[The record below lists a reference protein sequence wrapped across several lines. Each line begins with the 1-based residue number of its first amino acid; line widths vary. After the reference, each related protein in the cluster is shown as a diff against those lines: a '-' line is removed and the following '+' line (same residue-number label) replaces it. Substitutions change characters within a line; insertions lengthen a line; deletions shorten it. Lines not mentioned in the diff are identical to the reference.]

1 MRLFLCEKPS
11 QAKDIA
17 KVLGAT
23 QRGDGCIKGNGVV
36 VTWAI
41 GHLLETA
48 PPEEYGPQYKTW
60 TVEALPI
67 LPAVWKSQVKPKT
80 SSQFKAV
87 KALLQQATELVIAT
101 DADRE
106 GEMIARE
113 LIEYCHYRGQVSRL
127 WLSALNEASIRQ
139 ALSNLKPGAATFSL
153 YHSALARSRADWLIG
168 MNFTRLFTLLG
179 RQAGYSGVLSVGRVQ
194 TPTLRLVVDRDHTIA
209 NFRPVPFWDLDIS
222 LAAHNQAFTAQ
233 WKPGKDITD
242 EEGRCLDQRQAQAAQ
257 ARLQPGSAALVTAIE
272 TKRGKELAPL
282 LFDLSG
288 LQQACSKKLGMGA
301 QETLNVAQAL
311 YETHKATTYPRTD
324 CGYLPTSMLPE
335 VPLVLE
341 AIRLTDPSIVNT
353 LQLIDP
359 TRRSKAWNDDKITAH
374 HGIIP
379 TLEPAN
385 LSAMSDKERAVYG
398 LIRSHYLAQFMP
410 DHEFDRTVA
419 DLECNGVLLQA
430 VGKRIV
436 VAGWKTLFATV
447 EVEDEDEPA
456 ADKTRSQILP
466 PLQQGSNATVQNAQV
481 KAQQTKP
488 PKPYTEGD
496 LILAMK
502 TVAKL
507 VTDPRLAQTLK
518 ETTGIGTEATRASII
533 QGLIDRGFLL
543 KKGKAVNA
551 SDAGVS
557 LVKAV
562 PPSVA
567 DPVTTAIWEQAL
579 SMIEAGTLSL
589 DDFIAKQGLW
599 ITKMVTQYSQ
609 AKLDI
614 KVPVGPPC
622 PLCQNK
628 MAQRTGKNGAF
639 WSCSRYPECKG
650 VVNIEV
656 PAGNRKPRSSKPKTR
671 SA

>member
-60 TVEALPI
+60 TIDALPI
-67 LPAVWKSQVKPKT
+67 LPSAWKSQIKPKT
-80 SSQFKAV
+80 ASQFKAV

-113 LIEYCHYRGQVSRL
+113 LIEHCRYRGQVSRL

-139 ALSNLKPGAATFSL
+139 ALGNLKPGAETFSL

-194 TPTLRLVVDRDHTIA
+194 TPTLRLVVDRDHAIA
-209 NFRPVPFWDLDIS
+209 SFRPIPFWDIDVS
-222 LAAHNQAFTAQ
+222 LAVKNQAFTAQ

-242 EEGRCLDQRQAQAAQ
+242 EDGRCLDQRYAHAAH
-257 ARLQPGSAALVTAIE
+257 AKLQPGSAAQVTAIE
-272 TKRGKELAPL
+272 TKRAKESAPL
-282 LFDLSG
+282 PFDLSS
-288 LQQACSKKLGMGA
+288 LQQACSKKFGMGA

-335 VPLVLE
+335 VPQVLE
-341 AIRLTDPSIVNT
+341 AIRITDPAVSQL
-353 LQLIDP
+353 LQQIDP
-359 TRRSKAWNDDKITAH
+359 ARRSRVWNDEKITAH

-379 TLEPAN
+379 TLEPTN
-385 LSAMSDKERAVYG
+385 LKAMSDKERAVYG

-410 DHEFDRTVA
+410 DHEYDRTVA
-419 DLECNGVLLQA
+419 DLQCQDVLLQA

-436 VAGWKTLFATV
+436 VTGWKALFASTA
-447 EVEDEDEPA
+447 EEEDEA

-466 PLQQGSNATVQNAQV
+466 PLQQGSHATIQNTQA
-481 KAQQTKP
+481 KALQTKP

-533 QGLIDRGFLL
+533 EGLIDRGFLV
-543 KKGKAVNA
+543 KKGKAVTA

-589 DDFIAKQGLW
+589 DDFIAKQGFW
-599 ITKMVTQYSQ
+599 ISKMVTQYSQ

-614 KVPVGPPC
+614 KVPVGPIC
-622 PLCQNK
+622 PLCESK
-628 MAQRTGKNGAF
+628 MAHRTGKNGAF

-650 VVNIEV
+650 VVNEE
-656 PAGNRKPRSSKPKTR
+656 PADKRKPRSSKPKT
-671 SA
+671 SNA